1 MVKETFLR
9 KKFFFFKFDYL
20 DPECYHLWNELESS
34 LSSAL
39 SYANDDIQFQL
50 SLEPL
55 RDEILELRR

>member
-1 MVKETFLR
+1 MSFI
-9 KKFFFFKFDYL
+9 DL
-20 DPECYHLWNELESS
+20 DPECYRLWNELEYS

-55 RDEILELRR
+55 RDEIFELRK

>member
-1 MVKETFLR
+1 MP
-9 KKFFFFKFDYL
+9 L
-20 DPECYHLWNELESS
+20 DPESYHLWNELDSS

-55 RDEILELRR
+55 RNEIFALRK